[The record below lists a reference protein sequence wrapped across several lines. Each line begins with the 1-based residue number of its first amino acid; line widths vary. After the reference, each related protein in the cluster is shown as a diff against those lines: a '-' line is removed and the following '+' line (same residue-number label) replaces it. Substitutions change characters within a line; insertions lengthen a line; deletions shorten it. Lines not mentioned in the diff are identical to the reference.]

1 MGEYTGKLARKL
13 KDQGAGGGA
22 GELLCAEYVS
32 QNAIRL
38 GGHIFSHN
46 VYRNPNCSAQAGD
59 QILAAQIGTS
69 FYVICKVV

>member
-22 GELLCAEYVS
+22 GKLLCAEYVS
-32 QNAIRL
+32 PNAIRL

-46 VYRNPNCSAQAGD
+46 VYRNPDCSAQAGD

>member
-13 KDQGAGGGA
+13 KSQASGNGS

-32 QNAIRL
+32 TNAIRI
-38 GGHIFSHN
+38 GGQIFSHN
-46 VYRNPNCSAQAGD
+46 VYRNPDCSAQAGD
-59 QILAAQIGTS
+59 QVLAAQIGNS